1 MVNLHM
7 GFFAA
12 KMVALHM
19 ESRNM
24 GSRRLGGSVPTGY
37 RNISSVPAER
47 YSTVAD
53 TGAPSDGS
61 PQMS

>member
-19 ESRNM
+19 GSRNM
-24 GSRRLGGSVPTGY
+24 ESRRLGGSAY

-53 TGAPSDGS
+53 TGAPSDDS